1 MESHAEAGSVGW
13 HACVDWLEL
22 EREVGAKRSSPCSH
36 YTDTFVHISFMHRV
50 IAGLLRF
57 LGFLKRI
64 VTQFPHPQIIMSSR
78 TQSTR
83 YPSESPLREA
93 TRRHRLLEQMPRLSL
108 QVVLASS
115 ERRLALFEGDIA
127 ACTLPLAVYNRL
139 GLAARLHMTAGPVG
153 QRY

>member
-1 MESHAEAGSVGW
+1 VESDAEAGSVGW
-13 HACVDWLEL
+13 HACVDWVKL
-22 EREVGAKRSSPCSH
+22 EREVGAKRSSPCSS
-36 YTDTFVHISFMHRV
+36 YTKTFVHISFMHRV

-64 VTQFPHPQIIMSSR
+64 VTQFPHPQIIMSSQ